1 MSDIEIE
8 KLTEKSLPLSHYM
21 GKLAFFSLPI
31 SANMLFN
38 MISTFIAVL
47 MVAKLGKASLA
58 AVALAGSTFITLSV
72 ITSSIFYAVS
82 ILISHAHGQKKP
94 TVWIGALIK
103 NSFYLAT
110 LLAVP
115 ASFLLWN
122 MGTVLPWLGQDPAL
136 AALTYGY
143 FHFAGLSMFPMLISM
158 VIIQFYMGIGNPKFT
173 LYITLLSLPF
183 LIILSYALILGKLGM
198 PQLGVSG
205 ITLAIFIVTT
215 LRCIIILFYMFL
227 VPSLK
232 KYHLF
237 TGSWRLDLQLCQR
250 IIKLGLPIGI
260 QFGGE
265 LAAMTCATY
274 LMGQFGVTALAAA
287 QIVSQYSMLGIMI
300 VLGLSQAVS
309 VLVSKSYGEHDIY
322 AIKHY
327 FNAGFVLQ
335 ILLFLVI
342 GFVYYTLPMQLASLY
357 VDIQDPHNQLFL
369 HLVRLFFAVSAV
381 SLWFDSIRNF
391 LAGGLR
397 GIHDSKTPMV
407 VGLVGLWAISLPTAY
422 FIGFICKGGPVGL
435 QIGFACGF
443 LIASVVL
450 WWRSKN
456 KLMLLEFE
464 K

>member
-1 MSDIEIE
+1 MTD
-8 KLTEKSLPLSHYM
+8 KSLPLSHYM
-21 GKLAFFSLPI
+21 GKLALFSLPI

-47 MVAKLGKASLA
+47 MVAKLGKTNLA
-58 AVALAGSTFITLSV
+58 AVALAGGAFITLSV

-103 NSFYLAT
+103 NSFYLA
-110 LLAVP
+110 LFLAVP
-115 ASFLLWN
+115 ASFLLWH

-136 AALTYGY
+136 AVLTYGY

-158 VIIQFYMGIGNPKFT
+158 VVIQFYMGIGNPKFT
-173 LYITLLSLPF
+173 LYMTLLSLP
-183 LIILSYALILGKLGM
+183 LLVIASYALILGKLGM
-198 PQLGVSG
+198 PQMGISG
-205 ITLAIFIVTT
+205 ITLAVFTVTT
-215 LRCIIILFYMFL
+215 LRCILILFYMFL
-227 VPSLK
+227 TPSLK

-237 TGSWRLDLQLCQR
+237 TGSWRLDLHLCQR
-250 IIKLGLPIGI
+250 IITLGWPIGI

-287 QIVSQYSMLGIMI
+287 QIVSQYGMLAIMI
-300 VLGLSQAVS
+300 VLGLSQAAS
-309 VLVSKSYGEHDIY
+309 VLISKSYGEDDMY

-327 FNAGFVLQ
+327 FSAGFALQ
-335 ILLFLVI
+335 ILFFIMI
-342 GFVYYTLPMQLASLY
+342 GFVYYMLPMQLASLY
-357 VDIQDPHNQLFL
+357 VDIHDPQNQFFL

-381 SLWFDSIRNF
+381 SLWLDSIRNF

-397 GIHDSKTPMV
+397 GLHDSKTPMV
-407 VGLVGLWAISLPTAY
+407 VGLIGLWAISLPMAY
-422 FIGFICKGGPVGL
+422 IIGFICKGGPVGL
-435 QIGFACGF
+435 QMGFACGF
-443 LIASVVL
+443 FVASAVL

-456 KLMLLEFE
+456 KLISVSPFIV
-464 K
+464 